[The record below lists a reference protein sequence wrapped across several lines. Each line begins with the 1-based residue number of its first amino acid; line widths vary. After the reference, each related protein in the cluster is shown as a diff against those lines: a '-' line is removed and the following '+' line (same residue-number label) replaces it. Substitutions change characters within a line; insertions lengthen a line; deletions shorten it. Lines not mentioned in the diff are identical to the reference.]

1 MYLKGK
7 KKMKKRKILSILL
20 ISLYL
25 LLTGYTYP
33 QESTPYIVVDCNFG
47 TNFVIC
53 FPVNQADY
61 IKIDG
66 IDVINCS
73 SSTIYGYCSDGER
86 INFPTFDTPYR
97 SISYQQNQYLSVYSV
112 VEDHLADYST
122 VSSFSHNREM
132 FTFAMIG
139 GILGC
144 IMLLVLK
151 R

>member
-1 MYLKGK
+1 MK
-7 KKMKKRKILSILL
+7 KKRMLSILL
-20 ISLYL
+20 ISVYL

-47 TNFVIC
+47 SNFIIS

-61 IKIDG
+61 ISIDG
-66 IDVINCS
+66 TEIINCS
-73 SSTIYGYCSDGER
+73 SSTVYGYCSDGER
-86 INFPTFDTPYR
+86 INFPTYDTPYR
-97 SISYQQNQYLSVYSV
+97 SISYQQNTYLQVSSII
-112 VEDHLADYST
+112 ENHLVDYS
-122 VSSFSHNREM
+122 SSSNFSHNSSM
-132 FTFAMIG
+132 FNFAMIG

>member
-1 MYLKGK
+1 
-7 KKMKKRKILSILL
+7 MKKRILSILL
-20 ISLYL
+20 ISVYL
-25 LLTGYTYP
+25 LITGYTFP

-47 TNFVIC
+47 SNYIIC

-66 IDVINCS
+66 IEVVNCS
-73 SSTIYGYCSDGER
+73 SSTVYGYCSDDER
-86 INFPTFDTPYR
+86 ITFPTYDTPYR
-97 SISYQQNQYLSVYSV
+97 SISYQQTQYLQVYSI

-132 FTFAMIG
+132 FMFAMIG